1 MGIYKASFRRVVCL
15 LIACLLF
22 CVVVSCVDKGSDD
35 ILESVARHKRLA
47 GELRDNR
54 LYSAAIEEYQKIL
67 DNEELDN
74 KMRANINYLVAK
86 IYYENLENYE
96 KAAAYYVRARA
107 LDPEGSFI
115 EEASRKLVESLE
127 KMGHMLDAKRQL
139 TSITDIDTVSRV
151 KGDVV
156 VARVGGVPVWLSEIE
171 EQIQA
176 LPPDA
181 QKQFLNREAKR
192 QFVHNYVATELLYH
206 AAIREDYGSDPE
218 IKRQQR
224 LLYKKL
230 LVDKYVVDKVMP
242 QIHIDTADVRNY
254 YLAHKE
260 KRYNNAPY
268 DSVKASVF
276 LDYQG
281 EKAEAAFSDYI
292 SRLARIEKVE
302 FLDHNVR

>member
-1 MGIYKASFRRVVCL
+1 
-15 LIACLLF
+15 
-22 CVVVSCVDKGSDD
+22 
-35 ILESVARHKRLA
+35 
-47 GELRDNR
+47 
-54 LYSAAIEEYQKIL
+54 
-67 DNEELDN
+67 
-74 KMRANINYLVAK
+74 
-86 IYYENLENYE
+86 
-96 KAAAYYVRARA
+96 
-107 LDPEGSFI
+107 
-115 EEASRKLVESLE
+115 
-127 KMGHMLDAKRQL
+127 MGHMLDAKRQL

-151 KGDVV
+151 KEDVV

-260 KRYNNAPY
+260 KRYKNAPY

-281 EKAEAAFSDYI
+281 EKTEAAFSDYI